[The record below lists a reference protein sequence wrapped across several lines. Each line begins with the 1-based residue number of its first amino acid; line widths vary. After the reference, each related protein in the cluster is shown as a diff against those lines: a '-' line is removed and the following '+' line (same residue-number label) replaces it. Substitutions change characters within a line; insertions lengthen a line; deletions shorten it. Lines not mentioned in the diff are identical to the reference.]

1 LQLCRLLAAR
11 ACESGITHC
20 CDGWITRACGWGWT
34 GLYGLMQDELSW
46 NCCVCLQTKCARS
59 IWALSRGE
67 LTSDRQLF
75 RKHHS
80 LGFTF
85 LHSLVTR
92 KSTVSGTMKGTVTKS
107 TSDRQPLTVELCL
120 TPWSWST
127 AESSAQLTEL
137 PLSATGSIEQAPLE
151 SRLVAILLAFRCDG
165 RLLAGRKM
173 QHSCGPSNTWDLVFP
188 VLFRA
193 PVEEH

>member
-1 LQLCRLLAAR
+1 MPVVGAGQAFTDSCRTNLVGIAAFAFR
-11 ACESGITHC
+11 RSVPDQSGHFP
-20 CDGWITRACGWGWT
+20 G
-34 GLYGLMQDELSW
+34 
-46 NCCVCLQTKCARS
+46 
-59 IWALSRGE
+59 GE

-92 KSTVSGTMKGTVTKS
+92 KFTVSGTMKGTVTKS